1 MTSGPPVSPAL
12 PHPSGAPAE
21 RAYLDAS
28 TVAPLHPSGREA
40 WLAALD
46 EGWADPR
53 RLHREGRSARLLL
66 EGARESIAA
75 DLGAR
80 TEELVFTGSH
90 TEAVHAAVLG
100 TLRARYRVG
109 RRVVLS
115 AVEHSAVL
123 HAVEFGGEAT
133 RIGVDRLG
141 RVDLSAFGAALA
153 GDGVA
158 LACLQAANGEVGTIQ
173 PIESAL
179 AASQTSQVPLLVD
192 AAATAGHTSL
202 TEGWDLLTAD
212 PRSWGAPDGLGL
224 LAVRANTRWISSYPA
239 DEGTER
245 VPGSVSVPA
254 ALAAAVVLR
263 TLSAQRN
270 ELDQVRRDLTA
281 QIRAAASTIPDT
293 EVVGDP
299 DGRLP
304 HIVTFSCLYVDG
316 EAIVDDL
323 DRQGF
328 AVGSGSACT
337 ASTLE
342 PSHVLAAMGV
352 LTHGNIRIGLPADV
366 PSQRLSEQVER
377 FCAVLPGSVA
387 RVRAMLGADDL

>member
-1 MTSGPPVSPAL
+1 MTYGPPARPGV
-12 PHPSGAPAE
+12 PHPEGV
-21 RAYLDAS
+21 RAQRTYLDAS

-40 WLAALD
+40 WHTAVA

-100 TLRARYRVG
+100 TLHARRRVG
-109 RRVVLS
+109 RRVVMS

-123 HAVEFGGEAT
+123 HAAEFSGEPVL
-133 RIGVDRLG
+133 IPVDRLG
-141 RVDLSAFGAALA
+141 RVELPAFGEAVS
-153 GDGVA
+153 GEGVA
-158 LACLQAANGEVGTIQ
+158 LACLQAANGEVGTLQ
-173 PIESAL
+173 PVG
-179 AASQTSQVPLLVD
+179 AAAEATKKAGVPLLVD
-192 AAATAGHTSL
+192 AAAAAGHTSIDPN
-202 TEGWDLLTAD
+202 WDLLTAD
-212 PRSWGAPDGLGL
+212 PRSWGAPDGLGV
-224 LAVRANTRWISSYPA
+224 LAIRANTRWLSPYPA
-239 DEGTER
+239 DEGTEK
-245 VPGSVSVPA
+245 VPGSVSVPS

-263 TLSAQRN
+263 AVTAQRA
-270 ELDQVRRDLTA
+270 ELSRVRRELTDR
-281 QIRAAASTIPDT
+281 IRAAAAAVPDT

-299 DGRLP
+299 DERLP
-304 HIVTFSCLYVDG
+304 HLVTFSSLYVDG
-316 EAIVDDL
+316 EAIVNDL
-323 DRQGF
+323 DRRGF

-352 LTHGNIRIGLPADV
+352 LTHGNVRVGLPVDV
-366 PSQRLSEQVER
+366 RPEAVER
-377 FCAVLPGSVA
+377 FCAALPEAVA
-387 RVRAMLGADDL
+387 QVRSLLGAEDL

>member
-1 MTSGPPVSPAL
+1 
-12 PHPSGAPAE
+12 
-21 RAYLDAS
+21 
-28 TVAPLHPSGREA
+28 
-40 WLAALD
+40 LD

-75 DLGAR
+75 DLRAR
-80 TEELVFTGSH
+80 TEEIIFTGSH

-100 TLRARYRVG
+100 TLRARHRVG

-123 HAVEFGGEAT
+123 HAVEFGGEAS

-141 RVDLSAFGAALA
+141 TVDVPSFTAAVKE
-153 GDGVA
+153 DGVA
-158 LACLQAANGEVGTIQ
+158 LACLQAANGEVGTLQ
-173 PIESAL
+173 PIGPVLTGAREAG
-179 AASQTSQVPLLVD
+179 VPLLVD
-192 AAATAGHTSL
+192 AAALAGHL
-202 TEGWDLLTAD
+202 PVLPLWDLLTAD
-212 PRSWGAPDGLGL
+212 PRSWGAPAGLGV
-224 LAVRANTRWISSYPA
+224 LAVGASTRWVSPYPA
-239 DEGTER
+239 DEDTER

-254 ALAAAVVLR
+254 ALAAAVALR
-263 TLSAQRN
+263 TVSAQRK
-270 ELDQVRRDLTA
+270 ELESARRELTA
-281 QIRAAASTIPDT
+281 KIRLTASTIPDT

-299 DGRLP
+299 DRRLP
-304 HIVTFSCLYVDG
+304 HLVTFSCLYVDG

-352 LTHGNIRIGLPADV
+352 LTHGNIRIGLPGGVPAERLAD
-366 PSQRLSEQVER
+366 QVER

-387 RVRAMLGADDL
+387 RVRSMLGADEL